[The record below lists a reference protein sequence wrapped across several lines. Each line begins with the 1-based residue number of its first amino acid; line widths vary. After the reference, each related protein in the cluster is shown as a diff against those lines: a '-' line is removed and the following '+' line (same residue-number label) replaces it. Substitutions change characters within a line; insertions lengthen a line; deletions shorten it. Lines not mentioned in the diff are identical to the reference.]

1 MFSEHMATEVDIQ
14 ALIWAL
20 GILAVPVFAAI
31 PLRFIWRFWIG
42 GGHEESEYRTTVRQ
56 IIDAGRQIE
65 SYRHALNDIA
75 RSLRLTPSRQ
85 RLIEADILNPLSIT
99 HFLILPALIIFPLAF
114 VVALPVMIVGL
125 PVILLVE
132 FILIRQRV
140 LIRALGAV
148 EQGMHW
154 QIIHIPQSH
163 RGNQSTERSYTEF
176 SQHLEHFH
184 KVPRG
189 VFLGLFA
196 WLIIHWVFKLDNFG
210 IEIILAASLYIGLL
224 AIVGV
229 LSTAFE
235 TDLVFVDPAKGRL
248 IPIDQWVESLLKP
261 LVGVGLVFLLGRDLL
276 EESRGGNPALFATTV
291 LAVLYGAAI
300 VGIAYQWG
308 YSVWRGKK
316 IQRSFEGQVIETLNP
331 LSYDLTRTKGRI
343 EFIVRKPMAERLQ
356 EIEEIHTGQMTFE
369 DLDSMP
375 SNQPTKAPQNP
386 I

>member
-1 MFSEHMATEVDIQ
+1 
-14 ALIWAL
+14 
-20 GILAVPVFAAI
+20 
-31 PLRFIWRFWIG
+31 
-42 GGHEESEYRTTVRQ
+42 
-56 IIDAGRQIE
+56 
-65 SYRHALNDIA
+65 
-75 RSLRLTPSRQ
+75 
-85 RLIEADILNPLSIT
+85 
-99 HFLILPALIIFPLAF
+99 
-114 VVALPVMIVGL
+114 
-125 PVILLVE
+125 
-132 FILIRQRV
+132 
-140 LIRALGAV
+140 
-148 EQGMHW
+148 
-154 QIIHIPQSH
+154 
-163 RGNQSTERSYTEF
+163 
-176 SQHLEHFH
+176 
-184 KVPRG
+184 
-189 VFLGLFA
+189 
-196 WLIIHWVFKLDNFG
+196 LIIHWVFKLDNFVV
-210 IEIILAASLYIGLL
+210 EIILASLLYIGLL

-316 IQRSFEGQVIETLNP
+316 IQRSFEEQVIETLDP

-375 SNQPTKAPQNP
+375 SNQPKQAPQNP

>member
-1 MFSEHMATEVDIQ
+1 
-14 ALIWAL
+14 
-20 GILAVPVFAAI
+20 
-31 PLRFIWRFWIG
+31 
-42 GGHEESEYRTTVRQ
+42 
-56 IIDAGRQIE
+56 
-65 SYRHALNDIA
+65 LNDIA

-99 HFLILPALIIFPLAF
+99 HFLILPALIIFPLALI
-114 VVALPVMIVGL
+114 VALPVMIVGL

-132 FILIRQRV
+132 FILIRQRI
-140 LIRALGAV
+140 LIRALESV

-163 RGNQSTERSYTEF
+163 RGTQINERSYTEF
-176 SQHLEHFH
+176 AQHLEHFH

-196 WLIIHWVFKLDNFG
+196 WLIIHWVFKLDDFG
-210 IEIILAASLYIGLL
+210 IEIILASLLYIGLL

-261 LVGVGLVFLLGRDLL
+261 LVGVGLIFLLGRDLL

-316 IQRSFEGQVIETLNP
+316 IQRSFEEQVIETLDP

-343 EFIVRKPMAERLQ
+343 EFNIRKPMAERLQ

-375 SNQPTKAPQNP
+375 SNEPKQAPKTP